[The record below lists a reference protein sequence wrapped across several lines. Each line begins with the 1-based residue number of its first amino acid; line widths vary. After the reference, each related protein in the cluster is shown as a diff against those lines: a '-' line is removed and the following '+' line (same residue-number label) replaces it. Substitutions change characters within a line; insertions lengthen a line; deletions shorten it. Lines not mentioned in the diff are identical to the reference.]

1 MNALTRSQA
10 QFFSLA
16 ELIGEHDVHDFMNQ
30 YWERQPL
37 HVRRSAGKGL
47 ADILTLADMNWLFS
61 SSVFR
66 ADEIKVAKGG
76 AIVPSASYTSE
87 PGEAVMLR
95 AAANY
100 VNTAAMLNYFQQGAT
115 LVLSQL
121 NQKWPPL
128 QRLKEGLQRS
138 LSANVVTNVFLS
150 NSDSQGFSVHYDSHD
165 VFVIQLEGQ
174 KTWSLYDS
182 PLPLPT
188 KSQPFGR
195 TGVTAGALSR
205 TVTLEPG
212 DVLYVPRGLF
222 HEART
227 SDALS
232 LHVTLGVHPYL
243 WVDYVS
249 DIVQAVGSSNV
260 DWRRSVSTGAGTVT
274 HAGRHT
280 LLRQLLADLASAEE
294 LEPVADA
301 IYEDAVNYK
310 SRQGMHLLTDHLQ
323 QILDADKPSRSATY
337 TVRKTTPP
345 VIAERQAANVVVS
358 GCGQSV
364 SFPDRFAPVIE
375 ALLGG
380 SNLAAEDLPGDFAA
394 EEKLSIVRKLVGT
407 GMLVA
412 G

>member
-1 MNALTRSQA
+1 MDTHSR
-10 QFFSLA
+10 FFSLA
-16 ELIGEHDVHDFMNQ
+16 DLIGTHDVPHFMDQ

-37 HVRRSAGKGL
+37 HIRRSDGNGA
-47 ADILTLADMNWLFS
+47 ANVLTLADMNWLFS
-61 SSVFR
+61 SCVFR

-76 AIVPSASYTSE
+76 KIIPSASYISE
-87 PGEAVMLR
+87 PGEPVMLR
-95 AAANY
+95 AAADY
-100 VNTAAMLNYFQQGAT
+100 VNTAAMLDCFQQGAT

-121 NQKWPPL
+121 NQKWAPL
-128 QRLKEGLQRS
+128 QRIKEGLQRS
-138 LSANVVTNVFLS
+138 LSANVVANVFLS

-188 KSQPFGR
+188 KAQPFGR
-195 TGVTAGALSR
+195 TGVTAGALSQ

-243 WVDYVS
+243 WVDYVG
-249 DIVQAVGSSNV
+249 DIVQAMGSSNV
-260 DWRRSVSTGAGTVT
+260 DWRRSVPTGTGADAQT
-274 HAGRHT
+274 GRHKF
-280 LLRQLLADLASAEE
+280 LRQLLADLASAEE

-301 IYEDAVNYK
+301 IYEDAVSYK
-310 SRQGMHLLTDHLQ
+310 SRQGMHLIADHLQ
-323 QILDADKPSRSATY
+323 QILDADKSSRNATY
-337 TVRKTTPP
+337 TVRETTPP
-345 VIAERQAANVVVS
+345 VTSTRQAAKVLVN
-358 GCGQSV
+358 GCGQNV
-364 SFPDRFAPVIE
+364 AFPERFAPAIE

-380 SNLAAEDLPGDFAA
+380 RSLSAEALPGDFSAD
-394 EEKLSIVRKLVGT
+394 EKLSIVRRLVGT
-407 GMLVA
+407 GMLIA
-412 G
+412 S

>member
-1 MNALTRSQA
+1 MNAQSR
-10 QFFSLA
+10 FFSLA
-16 ELIGEHDVHDFMNQ
+16 ELIGEHDVHDFMDQ
-30 YWERQPL
+30 YWEQRPL
-37 HVRRSAGKGL
+37 HIRRSAGNGL
-47 ADILTLADMNWLFS
+47 ADVLTLADMNWLFS
-61 SSVFR
+61 SCVFR

-76 AIVPSASYTSE
+76 NIVPSASYVSE

-95 AAANY
+95 AAADY
-100 VNTAAMLNYFQQGAT
+100 VNTAAMLNWFQQGAT

-121 NQKWPPL
+121 NQKWPAL

-188 KSQPFGR
+188 KAQPFGR
-195 TGVTAGALSR
+195 TGVTAGALSQ

-249 DIVQAVGSSNV
+249 EIVQAMGSSNV
-260 DWRRSVSTGAGTVT
+260 GWRRSVPTGAGADA
-274 HAGRHT
+274 HAGRHK
-280 LLRQLLADLASAEE
+280 LLRQLLADLANAEE

-301 IYEDAVNYK
+301 IYEDAVSYK
-310 SRQGMHLLTDHLQ
+310 SRQGMHRMADHLQ
-323 QILDADKPSRSATY
+323 QILDADKSSRSAAY
-337 TVRKTTPP
+337 TVRETTPP
-345 VIAERQAANVVVS
+345 VTSARHAAKVVVS

-364 SFPDRFAPVIE
+364 AFPERFAPLIE

-380 SNLAAEDLPGDFAA
+380 GRLAAEALPGDFAA
-394 EEKLSIVRKLVGT
+394 DEKLSIVRKLVGA

-412 G
+412 S